1 MKNITSP
8 NLSAPQLAMAKFVH
22 EIRNPLTIIS
32 CEFQFLLK
40 KYPELEQRKEVSAIH
55 EQLTF
60 IKHLIQ
66 EFSDYNNADRL
77 FLKPVDICQF
87 LIHTVD
93 AFRPMFDYLG
103 IQLITEI
110 PESLPEIPVDSLR
123 LRQVI
128 TNLLRNAEE
137 SITHNQGK
145 IRISAKILTLD
156 DMQNC
161 FHQPNHSTEP
171 ILTAIFPQE
180 TDIFSWNPITV
191 SGTNNIHDITNYL
204 CISVSDNGCGI
215 EPDFFPL
222 IGTPFSTQKVNGTGL
237 GLPIIRQIIEAH
249 HGILKIQSYPSK
261 GTAVSVYLPFSRM
274 I

>member
-1 MKNITSP
+1 MKNITSQ
-8 NLSAPQLAMAKFVH
+8 NLSDPQLAMAKFVH

-87 LIHTVD
+87 LLHTVN

-137 SITHNQGK
+137 SITHNQGE
-145 IRISAKILTLD
+145 IRISAKILTLN

-161 FHQPNHSTEP
+161 FYQLNHSTEP
-171 ILTAIFPQE
+171 ILTAVFPQE
-180 TDIFSWNPITV
+180 TDIFSSTND
-191 SGTNNIHDITNYL
+191 TNNITNYL

-222 IGTPFSTQKVNGTGL
+222 IGTPFTTQKVNGTGL